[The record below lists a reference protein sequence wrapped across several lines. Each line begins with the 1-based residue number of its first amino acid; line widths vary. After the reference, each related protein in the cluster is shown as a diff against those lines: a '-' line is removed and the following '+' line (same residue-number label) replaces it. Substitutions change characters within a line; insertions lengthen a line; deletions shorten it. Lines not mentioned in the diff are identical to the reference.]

1 MNNLWIRPAEAEDAR
16 AITEL
21 TDAAF
26 GTPEEAKIITQL
38 AKDGDS
44 LASLVA
50 HNDREILGHIQFF
63 KVWIDGADVACGLGP
78 VSARPDVQGRGI
90 GAGLIRFGV
99 TLMEGAGRSHCFL
112 LGHKEYYPRFGFSAD
127 LAAKFD
133 SPWSGPHFMALEL
146 NAGGAASGTLRYPAA
161 FGA

>member
-1 MNNLWIRPAEAEDAR
+1 MNNLWIRPATSDDAET
-16 AITEL
+16 ITEL

-26 GTPEEAKIITQL
+26 GTPEEAQIITKL
-38 AKDGDS
+38 AADGDS

-63 KVWIDGADVACGLGP
+63 KVWVDGEDTACGLGP
-78 VSARPDVQGRGI
+78 VSARPDVQRRGI
-90 GAGLIRFGV
+90 GAGLIRFGL

-112 LGHKEYYPRFGFSAD
+112 LGHKEYYPRFGFSAE
-127 LAAKFD
+127 LAVQF
-133 SPWSGPHFMALEL
+133 SGPWSGPNFMAKALTSTGPKEGEL
-146 NAGGAASGTLRYPAA
+146 TYPAA

>member
-1 MNNLWIRPAEAEDAR
+1 MNNLWIRPASPEDAE
-16 AITEL
+16 AITEH

-26 GTPEEAKIITQL
+26 GTLEEAKIITQL
-38 AKDGDS
+38 AADGDG

-63 KVWIDGADVACGLGP
+63 KVWVDGEDIACGLGP
-78 VSARPDVQGRGI
+78 VSARPDVQRRGI
-90 GAGLIRFGV
+90 GAGLIRFGL

-112 LGHKEYYPRFGFSAD
+112 LGHKEYYPRFGFSAE
-127 LAAKFD
+127 LAAQF
-133 SPWSGPHFMALEL
+133 SGPWSGPNFMAKALTTNGPTE
-146 NAGGAASGTLRYPAA
+146 GALTYPAA

>member
-1 MNNLWIRPAEAEDAR
+1 MNNLWIRPATDDDADT
-16 AITEL
+16 ITAL

-26 GTPEEAKIITQL
+26 GTPEEAQIITKL
-38 AKDGDS
+38 AKDGDG

-78 VSARPDVQGRGI
+78 VSARPDVQKRGI
-90 GAGLIRFGV
+90 GAGLIKLGL

-112 LGHKEYYPRFGFSAD
+112 LGHKEYYPRFGFSSD
-127 LAAKFD
+127 LAAQF
-133 SPWSGPHFMALEL
+133 SGPWSGPNFMALEL
-146 NAGGAASGTLRYPAA
+146 NATAPKSGALTYPAA

>member
-1 MNNLWIRPAEAEDAR
+1 MNNLWIRPATDDDADT
-16 AITEL
+16 ITEL

-26 GTPEEAKIITQL
+26 GTPEEAQIIKQL
-38 AKDGDS
+38 AKDGDG

-78 VSARPDVQGRGI
+78 VSARPDVQKRGI
-90 GAGLIRFGV
+90 GAGLIKLGL

-112 LGHKEYYPRFGFSAD
+112 LGHKEYYPRFGFSSD
-127 LAAKFD
+127 LAAQF
-133 SPWSGPHFMALEL
+133 SGPWSGPNFMALKL
-146 NAGGAASGTLRYPAA
+146 NTTAPKSGALTYPAA

>member
-1 MNNLWIRPAEAEDAR
+1 MNNLWIRPATAEDAET
-16 AITEL
+16 ITDL

-26 GTPEEAKIITQL
+26 GTPEEAQIITQL
-38 AKDGDS
+38 AVDGDS

-63 KVWIDGADVACGLGP
+63 KVWVDGEDTACGLGP
-78 VSARPDVQGRGI
+78 VSARPDAQRRGI
-90 GAGLIRFGV
+90 GAGLIRFGL

-112 LGHKEYYPRFGFSAD
+112 LGHKDYYPRFGFSAD
-127 LAAKFD
+127 LAAQF
-133 SPWSGPHFMALEL
+133 SGPWSGPNFMAKSLAPNGPSQGEL
-146 NAGGAASGTLRYPAA
+146 TYPAA

>member
-1 MNNLWIRPAEAEDAR
+1 MNNLWIRPVTEDDAD
-16 AITEL
+16 AVTAL
-21 TDAAF
+21 TDSAF

-63 KVWIDGADVACGLGP
+63 KVWVDGDDIACGLGP
-78 VSARPDVQGRGI
+78 VSARPDVQKRGI
-90 GAGLIRFGV
+90 GAGLIRFGL

-112 LGHKEYYPRFGFSAD
+112 LGHADYYPRFGFSAE
-127 LAAKFD
+127 LAAQFD
-133 SPWSGPHFMALEL
+133 SPWSGPNFMAIKLTET
-146 NAGGAASGTLRYPAA
+146 GPASGTLRYPAA